1 VFFVETLVDLSKE
14 VEAGKTPEQVVG
26 NIAAKT
32 PETGSVVS
40 IDQWHLSLVD
50 LTATRSRSSADPYID
65 AQGLRFQVERA
76 GTARF
81 LKILRKW
88 LLSQDG
94 NKEALGLMFAREGAA
109 AQARARPIN
118 KTAAMLSTIEITPS
132 RVAGFFGY
140 FALLSFLML
149 PAAVAFARRKTSR
162 WFLLSAGLLLLIGG
176 ALNWWGLLPTFSWHG
191 YEPDWPPICVGAFLV
206 MMLLAIFGKVSRRR
220 RRQR

>member
-1 VFFVETLVDLSKE
+1 
-14 VEAGKTPEQVVG
+14 
-26 NIAAKT
+26 
-32 PETGSVVS
+32 
-40 IDQWHLSLVD
+40 
-50 LTATRSRSSADPYID
+50 
-65 AQGLRFQVERA
+65 
-76 GTARF
+76 
-81 LKILRKW
+81 

-94 NKEALGLMFAREGAA
+94 NKEALGLIFAAEGAA

-118 KTAAMLSTIEITPS
+118 GTAAMLSTIEITPS

-140 FALLSFLML
+140 FAVLSLLML
-149 PAAVAFARRKTSR
+149 PAAVTFARRKTSR